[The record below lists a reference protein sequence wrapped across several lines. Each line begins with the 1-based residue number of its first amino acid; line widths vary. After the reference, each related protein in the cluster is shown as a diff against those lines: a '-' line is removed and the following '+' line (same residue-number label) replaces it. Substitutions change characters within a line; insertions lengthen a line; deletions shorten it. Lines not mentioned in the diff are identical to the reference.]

1 MSYDYK
7 LANEMYGT
15 PWSVDLISFNTLSSI
30 LKDIRSGVVMD
41 LPERKLNSIDFLEI
55 KNETRIVKD
64 SWNLKSSDS
73 FDGIGIINLNG
84 PITKNGGQSTQGT
97 KQMSSQ
103 MMDLHRDSRVKGFI
117 ILGDSGGGSTGAI
130 SLMRD
135 AIKTVSETKPV
146 YTLIEKGATL
156 GSAAYAIAASGN
168 GIFAENGMSIVG
180 SAGTMIQLKAKPH
193 GNVDSDGEK
202 TITLYASKSIAK
214 NKAFNEAIN
223 NDNYELIINELLD
236 PINENFLSEMVSD
249 RPMLKGT
256 KFDDGHTVFSK
267 DAIGTFIDGIAS
279 FDEVVNMILSDTNT
293 NKGVSNNTNIN
304 SNTMTKEEFKAANP
318 TGYAEIF
325 SEAVEYQKEVV
336 AGWAVFSKV
345 APEAVLEGIKSGLP
359 IKDSE
364 KSAFL
369 LESTKAH
376 TVASLLGDNIKP
388 IATGQTETSE
398 TDESVEQKEFNG
410 LIKGIKLT

>member
-1 MSYDYK
+1 
-7 LANEMYGT
+7 
-15 PWSVDLISFNTLSSI
+15 
-30 LKDIRSGVVMD
+30 
-41 LPERKLNSIDFLEI
+41 
-55 KNETRIVKD
+55 
-64 SWNLKSSDS
+64 
-73 FDGIGIINLNG
+73 
-84 PITKNGGQSTQGT
+84 
-97 KQMSSQ
+97 
-103 MMDLHRDSRVKGFI
+103 
-117 ILGDSGGGSTGAI
+117 
-130 SLMRD
+130 
-135 AIKTVSETKPV
+135 
-146 YTLIEKGATL
+146 
-156 GSAAYAIAASGN
+156 
-168 GIFAENGMSIVG
+168 
-180 SAGTMIQLKAKPH
+180 
-193 GNVDSDGEK
+193 
-202 TITLYASKSIAK
+202 
-214 NKAFNEAIN
+214 
-223 NDNYELIINELLD
+223 
-236 PINENFLSEMVSD
+236 
-249 RPMLKGT
+249 
-256 KFDDGHTVFSK
+256 VFSK

-318 TGYAEIF
+318 AGYAEIF
-325 SEAVEYQKEVV
+325 NEAVEYQKEVV

-359 IKDSE
+359 IKESE